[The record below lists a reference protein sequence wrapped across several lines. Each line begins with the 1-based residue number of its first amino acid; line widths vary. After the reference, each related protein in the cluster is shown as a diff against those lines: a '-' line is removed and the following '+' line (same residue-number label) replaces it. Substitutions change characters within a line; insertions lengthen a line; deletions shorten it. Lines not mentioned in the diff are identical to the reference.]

1 MGTIPSRREDRGLTP
16 LWLRAWISVSA
27 AASAFRKYVANS
39 GIPEHNGFSTYRIRR
54 QKHCG
59 IPERSARQGFA
70 AYFRVFGLVPFVLD
84 AANT

>member
-39 GIPEHNGFSTYRIRR
+39 GIPEDNGFSTYRIRR
-54 QKHCG
+54 
-59 IPERSARQGFA
+59 
-70 AYFRVFGLVPFVLD
+70 
-84 AANT
+84 

>member
-16 LWLRAWISVSA
+16 LWLRAWISVSE

-54 QKHCG
+54 
-59 IPERSARQGFA
+59 
-70 AYFRVFGLVPFVLD
+70 
-84 AANT
+84 